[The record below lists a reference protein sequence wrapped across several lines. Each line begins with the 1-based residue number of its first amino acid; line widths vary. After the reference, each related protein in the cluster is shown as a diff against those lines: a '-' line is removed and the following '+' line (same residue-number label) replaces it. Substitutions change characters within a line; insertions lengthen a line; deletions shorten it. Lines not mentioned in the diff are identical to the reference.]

1 MDDIG
6 NTFTEN
12 NKSPNVM
19 NMDKEDFRF
28 IDGRRF
34 HNAENSK
41 YVLPND
47 DDEFDRLHLQH
58 IVIRYAW
65 QGNFASPVEH
75 ILNSEGAKV
84 LDSGYVS
91 LRNVMTLSLYFYENI
106 HANAF
111 FNLKM
116 WCGFLVI

>member
-75 ILNSEGAKV
+75 ILNSKGTKV

-91 LRNVMTLSLYFYENI
+91 L
-106 HANAF
+106 
-111 FNLKM
+111 
-116 WCGFLVI
+116 

>member
-12 NKSPNVM
+12 NKSTNVM

-28 IDGRRF
+28 IDDRRF

-65 QGNFASPVEH
+65 QGNFASPVEY

-84 LDSGYVS
+84 LDFGYVS